1 MANYIGGY
9 ALIDFGG
16 QTVSTTPITVPG
28 AYEQI
33 KSGKPIVF
41 QNIKFDAD
49 LPGVTVVVSMAAWNS
64 SDVDSSFAAIFGE
77 TFITITAEDS
87 IYVES

>member
-16 QTVSTTPITVPG
+16 QVVSTTPITIPG

-33 KSGKPIVF
+33 KSGKPVVF
-41 QNIKFDAD
+41 QNVKFDVG
-49 LPGVTVVVSMAAWNS
+49 LPGVTVVVSMAS
-64 SDVDSSFAAIFGE
+64 YDSADADSNYVAIFGD
-77 TFITITAEDS
+77 TYITITAEDS
-87 IYVES
+87 IYIES

>member
-16 QTVSTTPITVPG
+16 QLVGTTPITIPG

-33 KSGKPIVF
+33 KSGKPVVF
-41 QNIKFDAD
+41 QNVAFEES
-49 LPGVTVVVSMAAWNS
+49 LPGVTVVVSMAAW
-64 SDVDSSFAAIFGE
+64 DSADDDSNYLAIFGE
-77 TFITITAEDS
+77 TYITITAEDS
-87 IYVES
+87 IYIDS

>member
-16 QTVSTTPITVPG
+16 QLVSTTPITIPG
-28 AYEQI
+28 AYEQS
-33 KSGKPIVF
+33 KSGKPVVF

-49 LPGVTVVVSMAAWNS
+49 IPGVTVVVSMATW
-64 SDVDSSFAAIFGE
+64 DSADPDSNYVAVFND
-77 TFITITAEDS
+77 TFIVITAEDS
-87 IYVES
+87 IYIDS